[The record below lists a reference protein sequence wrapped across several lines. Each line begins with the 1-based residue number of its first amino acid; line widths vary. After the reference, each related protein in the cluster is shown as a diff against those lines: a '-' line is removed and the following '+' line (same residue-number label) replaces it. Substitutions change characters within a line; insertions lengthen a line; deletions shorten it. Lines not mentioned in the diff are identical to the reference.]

1 MITIEDCTAI
11 GTITKIH
18 GLRGNVVVQCDDYL
32 LEDFEGEP
40 VFLLLEGGPV
50 PFFITP
56 ESVRTRGGSSYLL
69 HFDDVD
75 TEKEALRLVGS
86 TVMIETSLIEEDEE
100 YDEQDIYRFVGY
112 KCVDVP
118 TQDMGSVEDVV
129 DYAGNIVFTI
139 QINGKEVLLPLSDD
153 IVLDVDDENG
163 ILYVSI
169 TEELYNLN

>member
-1 MITIEDCTAI
+1 
-11 GTITKIH
+11 
-18 GLRGNVVVQCDDYL
+18 
-32 LEDFEGEP
+32 
-40 VFLLLEGGPV
+40 
-50 PFFITP
+50 
-56 ESVRTRGGSSYLL
+56 
-69 HFDDVD
+69 
-75 TEKEALRLVGS
+75 
-86 TVMIETSLIEEDEE
+86 
-100 YDEQDIYRFVGY
+100 
-112 KCVDVP
+112 VDVP

>member
-1 MITIEDCTAI
+1 MITVEDCTAI

-18 GLRGNVVVQCDDYL
+18 GLRGNVVVQCEDFL

-40 VFLLLEGGPV
+40 VFLLLDGGPV

-75 TEKEALRLVGS
+75 TEKEALDLVGA
-86 TVMIETSLIEEDEE
+86 TLMIQSSLIEDDEE
-100 YDEQDIYRFVGY
+100 FDESDFYRFVDY
-112 KCVDVP
+112 KSCDVNSSE
-118 TQDMGSVEDVV
+118 MGVVTDVT
-129 DYAGNIVFTI
+129 DYSGNIVFTLLVK
-139 QINGKEVLLPLSDD
+139 GKEVLLPLSDEF
-153 IVLDVDDENG
+153 ILDVDDENG

-169 TEELYNLN
+169 PEDLYNLN